1 MAGLGV
7 WEHGPVRRIRP
18 GTRPTTACVAGIGL
32 LPGLFTVSAVTA
44 AAYLGHALM
53 APLSVLTAA
62 LLVGLLVGNL
72 LPLPIATGPGIS
84 CAAVRVL
91 RVGVALLGAEV
102 SAQAFLA
109 LGSSLLLGVVF
120 TVAATI
126 LGVVLLARLLRVDPE
141 LGLLVGV
148 GYGICGASAVAAARS
163 QTRATDEQASYAV
176 ALVALCGTLSI
187 GVLPLLGAA
196 AGLGDVVF
204 GHWVGAAVHDVGQVV
219 AAASTRSPEALEA
232 AIVVKLARVALLAP
246 VVLLLSLRSQRS
258 RPATPG
264 RRPALLPAFVLAFLA
279 LAALR
284 STGLMPPAVV
294 DATGLVAK
302 LAMAM
307 GLAALGLQVRIAHL
321 RRLGGRPLVLGL
333 LAWVLVAGV
342 SLVMVRLLG

>member
-1 MAGLGV
+1 M
-7 WEHGPVRRIRP
+7 
-18 GTRPTTACVAGIGL
+18 
-32 LPGLFTVSAVTA
+32 
-44 AAYLGHALM
+44 
-53 APLSVLTAA
+53 LTAA
-62 LLVGLLVGNL
+62 LIIGLVFGNL
-72 LPLPIATGPGIS
+72 LAPRAEAAPGITFS
-84 CAAVRVL
+84 AVRVL

-102 SAQAFLA
+102 SAQAFIA
-109 LGSSLLLGVVF
+109 LGSSLLFGVLL

-148 GYGICGASAVAAARS
+148 GYGICGASAVAAACS

-187 GVLPLLGAA
+187 GVLPVLGAV

-204 GHWVGAAVHDVGQVV
+204 GHWMGAAVHDVGQVV
-219 AAASTRSPEALEA
+219 AAASTRGPEALEA

-258 RPATPG
+258 RPVTPG
-264 RRPALLPAFVLAFLA
+264 SRPALLPTFVIAFLA

-284 STGLMPPAVV
+284 SIGALPPAMV

-302 LAMAM
+302 FAMAM
-307 GLAALGLQVRIAHL
+307 GLAALGLQVRIADL
-321 RRLGGRPLVLGL
+321 RRLGGRPLLLGL